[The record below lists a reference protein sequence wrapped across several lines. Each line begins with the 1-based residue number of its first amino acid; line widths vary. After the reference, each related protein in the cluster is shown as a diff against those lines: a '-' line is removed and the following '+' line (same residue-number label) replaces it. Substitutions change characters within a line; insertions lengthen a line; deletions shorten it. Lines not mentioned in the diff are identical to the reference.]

1 MKDFLPIVK
10 LACLTA
16 AAALIVSCGGGADYR
31 NVLPADSFVTMSVDA
46 ASLLK
51 KSGTCDAASNPLL
64 DRLKAELDKAEEL
77 SAEEKEYL
85 FSLLENPA
93 ESGLDLKK
101 ELFLFMSA
109 DGADINNPEVGGG
122 LLFPVGDKSKLDALI
137 ARINEKS
144 GTETVTEAGV
154 SVVKIGEESEAS
166 GVCAY
171 NDIACLLYFKTDPC
185 GVVEEKV
192 RKLFAQKRAE
202 SLMGDK
208 AVAARLAARN
218 DVNMV
223 VSYANLSAMMNNPM
237 LGAMPMMDVLK
248 GALVMGSAN
257 FEKGRIVSD
266 AAVSY
271 KDKASVE
278 KAAAF
283 YAYVKPQTGDLLR
296 YVPAG
301 SLAALSYGLDGE
313 KLYAMLAAMPGYG
326 MMLGNPMVKQVLDA
340 FDGEIIDLGQQR
352 RDRETSVRGHSRE
365 RDHAVAVLQ
374 TVVTNLAGMPVQ
386 QTAEGE
392 YVFNSGDVSVLFGV
406 KNKVLYCT
414 TDAAVK
420 SALDGVKIESLMSLD
435 GIVKGQS
442 CTFWVDFKGLSALVS
457 QLAGETGTPQTEAAL
472 AVLGMFDDME
482 AYSTMEGGKL
492 VVNMADKEQN
502 AFKTICDTTGALI
515 RQYMPEADEI

>member
-154 SVVKIGEESEAS
+154 SVVKIGEEPEAS

-283 YAYVKPQTGDLLR
+283 YAYVKPQTGDLLCHHALHR
-296 YVPAG
+296 LFPA
-301 SLAALSYGLDGE
+301 LLS
-313 KLYAMLAAMPGYG
+313 
-326 MMLGNPMVKQVLDA
+326 
-340 FDGEIIDLGQQR
+340 QR
-352 RDRETSVRGHSRE
+352 RNEAMSRKKKE
-365 RDHAVAVLQ
+365 NAAQSTRQLMGIDGIKDYCIATRMGDLVFFIIKP
-374 TVVTNLAGMPVQ
+374 TNI
-386 QTAEGE
+386 
-392 YVFNSGDVSVLFGV
+392 SVLS
-406 KNKVLYCT
+406 
-414 TDAAVK
+414 DSSI
-420 SALDGVKIESLMSLD
+420 SARIYALLNV
-435 GIVKGQS
+435 VKGQAEIEMLALNS
-442 CTFWVDFKGLSALVS
+442 KESFERNKNFYQERMGNEELPAIRRLLEQDSKHLDRIQVLMASSREFYIIIRLRSEKETDVFPYLSRIEQSINDNGFTTRRA
-457 QLAGETGTPQTEAAL
+457 TEQDL
-472 AVLGMFDDME
+472 KRMLGVYF
-482 AYSTMEGGKL
+482 
-492 VVNMADKEQN
+492 EQN
-502 AFKTICDTTGALI
+502 VTTEKFEDYDGDRWVI
-515 RQYMPEADEI
+515 VGE